1 VLCEPL
7 ANVVRSVGGR
17 FETFTPVGTVTVEAL
32 AGVVVTVKDVTG
44 VIDAAPLAVEVDSA
58 KLAPD
63 VSSPVF
69 PVAVDGMLMSGTVV
83 IAGTAVDGSD
93 AAATSELTAI
103 AETAPVALY
112 VAVKVAGVK
121 SLVAA
126 PPPGVV
132 IAKAIVAEPV

>member
-1 VLCEPL
+1 M
-7 ANVVRSVGGR
+7 
-17 FETFTPVGTVTVEAL
+17 TPAGTVITDAL
-32 AGVVVTVKDVTG
+32 AGVVVTENEVTG
-44 VIDAAPLAVEVDSA
+44 VMEVAPLAVAVEMR
-58 KLAPD
+58 KLAPE

-69 PVAVDGMLMSGTVV
+69 PVAVDGMLISGTVV

-93 AAATSELTAI
+93 AAATSELTAM

-112 VAVKVAGVK
+112 VAVTLAGVK

-132 IAKAIVAEPV
+132 IAKAIVAAPV